1 MIYRTVKFG
10 LLIFFLIS
18 ISITSALSKTHVAL
32 IIGNSKYK
40 SVPALKN
47 PRNDAEDISVALTE
61 MGYDVTVHIDS
72 KYETMRNALSAFS
85 EKAFQAEVAIV
96 YFAGH
101 GIEIDKHNYLI
112 PTDATLRNENQVA
125 LQTIP
130 LDLVTNALGA
140 SSKLRIV
147 LLDSCRNNPFLS
159 KMRSMGAATRATLS
173 RGLARVEPT
182 GGTLVSFAARDG
194 TTASDGQGRNSPYTR
209 ALLKHIKNPSLDVG
223 RLFRKVRDDV
233 MRQTG
238 RKQEPIVYGSL
249 PGNDVFLVPGR
260 KASPELPQA
269 NDTISP
275 PKKPAHDEARTA
287 WDAIKDSTSVEI
299 FRTFIAH
306 YGSSIFAKF
315 AQARIKTL
323 EETAQRTTP
332 SPPVQ
337 PLLPSQNQ
345 PQRQTSWYLARYE
358 NLDLF
363 GGDLYRKGQ
372 RAGSFRECA
381 SRCGNNLGCR
391 AFTYNQVA
399 RRCFLKSGFE
409 FAQVFSGA
417 ASGLF
422 FRGQDESSAP
432 SFNANW
438 EVFGKADLHGIDL
451 GATRARSFPQCMSDC
466 ARTNAC
472 SGFSFVH
479 FARRK
484 RCWLKAGALSGPISN
499 RNARK
504 GVTSARRI
512 QARIGPFAIQ
522 RSSLRR

>member
-10 LLIFFLIS
+10 LLIVFLVS
-18 ISITSALSKTHVAL
+18 ISVTTALSQTHVAL

-40 SVPALKN
+40 NVPALTN
-47 PRNDAEDISVALTE
+47 PTNDAEDISVALSE
-61 MGYDVTVHIDS
+61 MGYDVSVQIDTD
-72 KYETMRNALSAFS
+72 YETMRSALNAFS

-101 GIEIDKHNYLI
+101 GIEIDKTNYLI
-112 PTDATLRNENQVA
+112 PTDATLRNDNQVA
-125 LQTIP
+125 LQAIP
-130 LDLVTNALGA
+130 LDLVINAVGA
-140 SSKLRIV
+140 ASKLRVV

-159 KMRSMGAATRATLS
+159 NMRSAGTANRATQS

-182 GGTLVSFAARDG
+182 GGTLVSFAARAG
-194 TTASDGQGRNSPYTR
+194 TTASDGRGRNSPYTE
-209 ALLKHIKNPSLDVG
+209 ALLNHIRNPLLDVG

-233 MRQTG
+233 LSQTG
-238 RKQEPIVYGSL
+238 RKQEPFLYGSL
-249 PGNDVFLVPGR
+249 PGTDVFLAPGR
-260 KASPELPQA
+260 APSPEQPQA
-269 NDTISP
+269 DTNASP
-275 PKKPAHDEARTA
+275 PKKPANDEARTA
-287 WDAIKDSTSVEI
+287 WDAIKDSTRVEI

-306 YGSSIFAKF
+306 YGSSIYAKF

-323 EETAQRTTP
+323 EDANPQPGPTP
-332 SPPVQ
+332 PAPP
-337 PLLPSQNQ
+337 LPDQNQ
-345 PQRQTSWYLARYE
+345 PQRQINWYLARYK

-363 GGDLYRKGQ
+363 GGDIHRKGR
-372 RAGSFRECA
+372 RASSFRECA

-409 FAQVFSGA
+409 FAQVYSGA

-422 FRGQDESSAP
+422 FRGQHESNAP

-438 EVFGKADLHGIDL
+438 EVFGKSDLHGIDL
-451 GATRARSFPQCMSDC
+451 GPTRARTFPHCMSDC
-466 ARTNAC
+466 ARTRAC
-472 SGFSFVH
+472 TGFSFVH

-512 QARIGPFAIQ
+512 QARIEPFRIQ